1 MGRGC
6 DMPPSVAF
14 LYSVGDRDGADDMN
28 FLKAVTAP
36 LPALAEEQK
45 LHVFRREDFFQT
57 VDGLRDKNHFA
68 RLRSCSS
75 APWKRWC

>member
-1 MGRGC
+1 
-6 DMPPSVAF
+6 
-14 LYSVGDRDGADDMN
+14 MN
-28 FLKAVTAP
+28 FLKAATAP

-45 LHVFRREDFFQT
+45 LHEFRREYFFQT

-68 RLRSCSS
+68 RLRSCNA